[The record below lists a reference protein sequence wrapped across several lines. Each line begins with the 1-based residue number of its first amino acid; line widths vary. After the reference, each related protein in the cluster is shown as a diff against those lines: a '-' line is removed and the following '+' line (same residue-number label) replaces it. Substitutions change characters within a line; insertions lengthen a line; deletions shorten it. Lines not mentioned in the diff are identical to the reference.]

1 MKGNRLQSVVMGIG
15 MQVPS
20 LLGGSCIGW
29 SNIDSQRLMPCV
41 LTTWTFF
48 CRAASRGWG
57 GEGRGGVGWGGVEG
71 QKEDRIKVVLSGAEG
86 AQEGALLKPLGSL
99 DGSQGV

>member
-1 MKGNRLQSVVMGIG
+1 VGR
-15 MQVPS
+15 
-20 LLGGSCIGW
+20 
-29 SNIDSQRLMPCV
+29 
-41 LTTWTFF
+41 
-48 CRAASRGWG
+48 G
-57 GEGRGGVGWGGVEG
+57 GEGRGGVGWGGGVSNNA